1 MPSVS
6 NLFKIAIKQRLRV
19 GDRRSGIRRSG
30 MGSVVPDTTEAK
42 CSGGGMS
49 YSKLRISCRDTAC
62 RVRSQS
68 TSNLC
73 KLAIKQVGLR
83 YNHHQYKKTPKGLNF
98 KA

>member
-1 MPSVS
+1 
-6 NLFKIAIKQRLRV
+6 
-19 GDRRSGIRRSG
+19 

-68 TSNLC
+68 TSNLF
-73 KLAIKQVGLR
+73 KIASKQAQWKTYFLIAERERLRVGD
-83 YNHHQYKKTPKGLNF
+83 
-98 KA
+98 